1 MKNFKIQSE
10 KYHPTTLP
18 STMTS
23 IKPFQLE
30 DLFTINPVNLDPLT
44 ENFNISFYSQYLI
57 SWPNLFYKSVEHPA
71 NVTSGY
77 MMAKTEGQ
85 LSKMEYH
92 THITAVTVHDQYRR
106 ISLASKLCLQL
117 EKISEVQ
124 LTLFIDLFVKVTNLL
139 GKMLYEKLGY
149 SVYRRV
155 VGYYSGGSGEIPH
168 DRNAIN
174 DDIDAFDMRKS
185 LPLDKNNQTVRVLG
199 EKVYVLPNEVV
210 F

>member
-1 MKNFKIQSE
+1 
-10 KYHPTTLP
+10 
-18 STMTS
+18 MTS

-44 ENFNISFYSQYLI
+44 ENFNISFNSQYLTQ
-57 SWPNLFYKSVEHPA
+57 WPNLFYKSVEHTTSDA
-71 NVTSGY
+71 ITTTSGY
-77 MMAKTEGQ
+77 MMAKIEGQ
-85 LSKMEYH
+85 LLKMEYH
-92 THITAVTVHDQYRR
+92 THITAVTIHDQYRR
-106 ISLASKLCLQL
+106 LSLASKLCLQL

-139 GKMLYEKLGY
+139 GKKLYEKLGY

-155 VGYYSGGSGEIPH
+155 VGYYGFGGGGGGEMPH
-168 DRNAIN
+168 DRNDIN

-185 LPLDKNNQTVRVLG
+185 LPLDKDNQTVRGLG
-199 EKVYVLPNEVV
+199 EKVYVLPNEIV

>member
-1 MKNFKIQSE
+1 
-10 KYHPTTLP
+10 
-18 STMTS
+18 MTS

-30 DLFTINPVNLDPLT
+30 DLFTITPVNLDPLT
-44 ENFNISFYSQYLI
+44 ENFNISFYAQYLI
-57 SWPNLFYKSVEHPA
+57 SWPNLFYKSIEQHPTDTTSPPSTT
-71 NVTSGY
+71 TSGY

-92 THITAVTVHDQYRR
+92 THITAVTIQDHYRR
-106 ISLASKLCLQL
+106 IALASKLCLHL
-117 EKISEVQ
+117 ESISEVQ
-124 LTLFIDLFVKVTNLL
+124 STLFIDLFVKVTNSL
-139 GKMLYEKLGY
+139 GRMLYEKLGY

-155 VGYYSGGSGEIPH
+155 VGYYGGGAGAGAGAGGALPD
-168 DRNAIN
+168 DRYAIN

-185 LPLDKNNQTVRVLG
+185 LPLDKDNRTVREMG

>member
-1 MKNFKIQSE
+1 
-10 KYHPTTLP
+10 
-18 STMTS
+18 MTS

-57 SWPNLFYKSVEHPA
+57 SWPNLFYKSVEQPLGA
-71 NVTSGY
+71 TSGY

-92 THITAVTVHDQYRR
+92 THITAVTVQDQYRR

-124 LTLFIDLFVKVTNLL
+124 QTLFIDLFVKVTNLL

-155 VGYYSGGSGEIPH
+155 VGYYGGGRSMPD
-168 DRNAIN
+168 DRTAID

-185 LPLDKNNQTVRVLG
+185 LPLDRDSQTVREMG